1 MDMEITASNPFFAD
15 LNDDTNPFKDST
27 IFRPGLTIN
36 DIPPRPTRPPMGPQ
50 SRQALRE
57 LLRKSSNSPFEVQP
71 I

>member
-1 MDMEITASNPFFAD
+1 MEIAVRNPFFAD

-36 DIPPRPTRPPMGPQ
+36 DIPPRPTCPPSGPQ

-57 LLRKSSNSPFEVQP
+57 MLRKSSNSPSEVQP

>member
-1 MDMEITASNPFFAD
+1 MDMEIAVNNPFFAD

-27 IFRPGLTIN
+27 IFRSGLTIN

-50 SRQALRE
+50 TRQAFRE
-57 LLRKSSNSPFEVQP
+57 LLRKSSNSPTKEQS